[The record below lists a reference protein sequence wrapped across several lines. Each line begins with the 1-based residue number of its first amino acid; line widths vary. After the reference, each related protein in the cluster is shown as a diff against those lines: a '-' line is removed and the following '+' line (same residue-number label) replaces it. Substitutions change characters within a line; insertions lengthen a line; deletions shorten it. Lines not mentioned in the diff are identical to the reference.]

1 MVDDDEAPAGMG
13 LHEAGS
19 LGPAAASAPTAGM
32 PIAAAVT
39 PERLEQPRPVEARF
53 FGPCHDGDRCRSQTV
68 ATISAAAN
76 AKKIPAS
83 IAWNVQN

>member
-1 MVDDDEAPAGMG
+1 MVDDDEAPARMG

-19 LGPAAASAPTAGM
+19 RGRGGGLGADSGYPDRGGGDS
-32 PIAAAVT
+32 
-39 PERLEQPRPVEARF
+39 ERLEQLRPVEARV
-53 FGPCHDGDRCRSQTV
+53 FGPRHDGDRCRSQTV
-68 ATISAAAN
+68 ATRSAAAN

>member
-19 LGPAAASAPTAGM
+19 LGTGGGLGGDSRYADRGSRA
-32 PIAAAVT
+32 
-39 PERLEQPRPVEARF
+39 ERFEQRRPVEARVL
-53 FGPCHDGDRCRSQTV
+53 GPCHDGDRCRSHTV
-68 ATISAAAN
+68 ATRSPAAS